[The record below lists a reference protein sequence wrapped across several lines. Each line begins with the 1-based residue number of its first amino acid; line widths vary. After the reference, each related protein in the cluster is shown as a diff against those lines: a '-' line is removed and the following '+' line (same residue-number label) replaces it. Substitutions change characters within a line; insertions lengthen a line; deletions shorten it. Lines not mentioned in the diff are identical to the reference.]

1 MKILIVDDEPN
12 VVELVRYNLSL
23 HGFAT
28 DMAHDGRAAL
38 QKIKENTYDL
48 IILDQMIPLISG
60 IELLKTIRQHKE
72 WAALPVLM
80 LTAKTEE
87 ADVVQALNFGADDY
101 ITKPF
106 RVHEMIARVQ
116 SILRRSAPPTTGSAH
131 YIFPDFELN
140 EDTFEVTV
148 RGQNVK
154 FTTKEFR
161 LLLYMIQNANRVIRR
176 EQLLNDVWG
185 YDYLGESRTVD
196 VHVLNVRKKI
206 EPNPKNP
213 KYLVTIIGEG
223 YKLIQEKE

>member
-1 MKILIVDDEPN
+1 VKILIVDDEPN
-12 VVELVRYNLSL
+12 VLELVNYNLKL
-23 HGFAT
+23 NGFST
-28 DMAHDGRAAL
+28 DIASDGRTAI
-38 QKIKENTYDL
+38 QKIKEGAFDL
-48 IILDQMIPLISG
+48 VILDQMLPLVSG
-60 IELLKTIRQHKE
+60 IEVLKMIREHKD
-72 WAALPVLM
+72 LSNTPVLM
-80 LTAKTEE
+80 LTAKSEE

-106 RVHEMIARVQ
+106 RVHEMIARVK
-116 SILRRSAPPTTGSAH
+116 SILRRSSSTVPGGGH
-131 YIFPDFELN
+131 YKFADFEIN
-140 EDTFEVTV
+140 EDKFEVIV
-148 RGQNVK
+148 RGLPVR

-161 LLLYMIQNANRVIRR
+161 LLLFMIQNPNRVIRR

-223 YKLIQEKE
+223 YKFNQEK

>member
-12 VVELVRYNLSL
+12 VVELVEYNLKL
-23 HGFAT
+23 NGFTT
-28 DMAHDGRAAL
+28 DTAFDGRTAL
-38 QKIKENTYDL
+38 QKINGGAFDL
-48 IILDQMIPLISG
+48 VILDQMLPIVSG
-60 IELLKTIRQHKE
+60 IEVLKTIREHKD
-72 WAALPVLM
+72 LSRTPVLM
-80 LTAKTEE
+80 LTAKSEE

-106 RVHEMIARVQ
+106 RVHEMIARVK
-116 SILRRSAPPTTGSAH
+116 SILRRSSNSTIGGGTYKFA
-131 YIFPDFELN
+131 DFEIN
-140 EDTFEVTV
+140 EDKFEVLV
-148 RGQNVK
+148 REVPVR

-161 LLLYMIQNANRVIRR
+161 LLLFMIQNPNRVIRR

-196 VHVLNVRKKI
+196 VHILNVRKKI

-223 YKLIQEKE
+223 YKFIQEK

>member
-1 MKILIVDDEPN
+1 VKILIVDDEPN
-12 VVELVRYNLSL
+12 VVELVNYNLKL
-23 HGFAT
+23 NGFTT
-28 DMAHDGRAAL
+28 DIANDGRTAI
-38 QKIKENTYDL
+38 QKIKDGAFDL
-48 IILDQMIPLISG
+48 VILDQMLPVVSG
-60 IELLKTIRQHKE
+60 IEVLKTIREDKQ
-72 WAALPVLM
+72 LSSTPVLM
-80 LTAKTEE
+80 LTAKSEE

-106 RVHEMIARVQ
+106 RVHEMIARVK
-116 SILRRSAPPTTGSAH
+116 SILRRSSTSTGGGTYKFA
-131 YIFPDFELN
+131 DFEIN
-140 EDTFEVTV
+140 EDQFEVLV
-148 RGQNVK
+148 RNVPVR

-161 LLLYMIQNANRVIRR
+161 LLLFMIQNPNRVIRR

-223 YKLIQEKE
+223 YKFIQEK